1 MRHLNK
7 ISETNA
13 QWRSNLGARC
23 PIDLS
28 FHTGMVFE
36 HLSEELS
43 EHLPEQL
50 NEHLAENFAEHP
62 EGRLCECFDYMAV
75 YMLGKYFGCW

>member
-1 MRHLNK
+1 
-7 ISETNA
+7 
-13 QWRSNLGARC
+13 
-23 PIDLS
+23 
-28 FHTGMVFE
+28 MVFE